1 MKKDKKKTI
10 ITCIILLILM
20 TLFLFGV
27 SYFVLFG
34 NGINKNKS
42 GDKNITVDKG
52 SSYINNRVIIFF
64 KDDVSKSKQKEIIKR
79 IGGKVISKSSLED
92 AYIVRL
98 KKRYTTLSSSERYCN
113 KLKKKYKEI
122 DNVFFEMVNR
132 IEYNKNSGWGN

>member
-1 MKKDKKKTI
+1 
-10 ITCIILLILM
+10 M

-42 GDKNITVDKG
+42 GDKNITVDKEF
-52 SSYINNRVIIFF
+52 SYINNRVIIFF

-79 IGGKVISKSSLED
+79 IGGKVISKSSLEG

-132 IEYNKNSGWGN
+132 IEYNKNSGLGN